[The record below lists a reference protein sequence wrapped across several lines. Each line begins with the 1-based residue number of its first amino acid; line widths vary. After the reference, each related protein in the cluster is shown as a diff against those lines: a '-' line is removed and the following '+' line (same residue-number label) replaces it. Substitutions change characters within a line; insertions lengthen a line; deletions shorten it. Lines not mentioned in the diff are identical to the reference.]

1 MEELI
6 GQSDSEENEAND
18 AFDFM
23 DQEKTVFL
31 IEDGIDP
38 VFTNIEYIENKDNKE
53 KEEEQKVKMS
63 KVLNVI
69 SRVKKFWRFKNE
81 CNLP

>member
-1 MEELI
+1 MEEII
-6 GQSDSEENEAND
+6 GQSDSEENEASD

-38 VFTNIEYIENKDNKE
+38 VFTNIEYIENKDTKDKE
-53 KEEEQKVKMS
+53 GVKIS
-63 KVLNVI
+63 NVLKVI
-69 SRVKKFWRFKNE
+69 SRVKKF
-81 CNLP
+81 

>member
-6 GQSDSEENEAND
+6 GQSDSEENEASD

-38 VFTNIEYIENKDNKE
+38 VFTNIEYIENKDTKD
-53 KEEEQKVKMS
+53 KEEVKIS
-63 KVLNVI
+63 NVLKVI
-69 SRVKKFWRFKNE
+69 SRVKKFWRFKYE